1 MPSVYDTLYSWA
13 RRTSTSFAE
22 LRFVA
27 SERPPENE
35 GDGLIYRLRHWP
47 ELPAACRTAD
57 VFRALSMMSTRPINR
72 HWILTHSNLP
82 AQQVDRLLKWLVD
95 QGAVEVIDP
104 SKYAV
109 SV

>member
-27 SERPPENE
+27 SERPAENE
-35 GDGLIYRLRHWP
+35 GNGLIYRLKCWP
-47 ELPAACRTAD
+47 ELPAASRTAD
-57 VFRALSMMSTRPINR
+57 VFRTLSMMSNRPINR
-72 HWILTHSNLP
+72 HWILTHSKLP
-82 AQQVDRLLKWLVD
+82 AQQVDRLLQRLVD
-95 QGAVEVIDP
+95 EGAVEVIDP
-104 SKYAV
+104 SKYAA